1 MAEST
6 GGIRRGGPR
15 RPRPR
20 SSSAPCPAYRSEN
33 AQTSAG
39 KGGTSDQLTRPVG
52 NTISTD
58 GAENAPTVAAAPV
71 IVKDRL
77 VRAPTVSQAAA
88 QLTVR
93 TAENSQAILPVL
105 APSLGANRTMGI
117 PEQSNG
123 ITDSSPRRRSPVFFT
138 AKRCRRAI
146 FRIPRRGG
154 PRFNPRDGYF
164 WRNWVGRFRLFT
176 EESTSR
182 GRRNGYLANRL
193 REWDVSPYKRPVSL
207 GLSLVPRYISGGGEG
222 TPILRHGIKDM
233 CRFGSSGCGSL

>member
-123 ITDSSPRRRSPVFFT
+123 ITDSSPRRRSPVFL
-138 AKRCRRAI
+138 RRSVVAERYFVFQDEAARDLIRAMDI
-146 FRIPRRGG
+146 FGVIGSADSGCLLKNRRPEAEEMGIWRIGSENG
-154 PRFNPRDGYF
+154 M
-164 WRNWVGRFRLFT
+164 FRLI
-176 EESTSR
+176 SDR
-182 GRRNGYLANRL
+182 YL
-193 REWDVSPYKRPVSL
+193 
-207 GLSLVPRYISGGGEG
+207 
-222 TPILRHGIKDM
+222 
-233 CRFGSSGCGSL
+233 